1 VFSGRL
7 SEFPTTLDDGV
18 DVGRSWAPGETHA
31 FRFEI
36 TLSGRPAAMGPSAGA
51 DFRWEAGQG

>member
-1 VFSGRL
+1 
-7 SEFPTTLDDGV
+7 LDDGV